1 MLFENQGSQLVAS
14 IMYLLVWRGHRTLLL
29 FVPGFYC
36 RREGHFIPRH
46 YGMAGCVS
54 STARHDTRRITND
67 SKRRPVSPASHTA
80 GVQYSKITTD
90 RQHTVIT
97 RPLPMREILPFNIWN
112 KYVQRV
118 DGSFKRY
125 TISGASSDA
134 PRCSALH
141 LAHLFSYSLSL
152 LFSCRGKTQENVIL
166 QISRKQLHF

>member
-1 MLFENQGSQLVAS
+1 MKTRGPSWWPVLCICLCGVDTERCS
-14 IMYLLVWRGHRTLLL
+14 YLSLAFTVDGR
-29 FVPGFYC
+29 
-36 RREGHFIPRH
+36 GHFIPRH
-46 YGMAGCVS
+46 SGMAGCVS

-97 RPLPMREILPFNIWN
+97 RPLPMREILPFNTWN

-166 QISRKQLHF
+166 QISRKQLRF